1 MKRASLIATVLGG
14 SLIGFSALSMAGTF
28 TLDDE
33 MLASVGEFEIG
44 NGETHA
50 IANNKGDEK
59 YRICVRKARHSV
71 PLKVIYDGK
80 TQTVTSGNCSDFEAM
95 SIKITPAGKLEND
108 MVLLGKYEHLND

>member
-1 MKRASLIATVLGG
+1 MKRANLIATVLGG
-14 SLIGFSALSMAGTF
+14 SLIGFYTLGMAGTF

-80 TQTVTSGNCSDFEAM
+80 TQTVASGNCADFEAM
-95 SIKITPAGKLEND
+95 SIKIVPAAKMNND
-108 MVLLGKYEHLND
+108 IVLIGKYEHLTD